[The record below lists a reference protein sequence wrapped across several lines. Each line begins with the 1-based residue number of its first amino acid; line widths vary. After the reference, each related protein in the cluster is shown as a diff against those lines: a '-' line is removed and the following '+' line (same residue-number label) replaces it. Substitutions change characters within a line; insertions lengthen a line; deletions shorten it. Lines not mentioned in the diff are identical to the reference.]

1 MKETEIEKIIILLNK
16 YDLSSIKFK
25 NKNFFLEINKTSKQ
39 KNQIINNTSNEDNIK
54 IIKAPLVGVFY
65 TSETPNKKAFVKE
78 GDKINKG
85 DTICIIESMKTLH
98 KIKSTY
104 TGVVEK
110 ILLKNETHV
119 EYNQDLFMIKH
130 V

>member
-1 MKETEIEKIIILLNK
+1 MNEIEKIIILLNK

-25 NKNFFLEINKTSKQ
+25 NKHFFLEINKTSKQ
-39 KNQIINNTSNEDNIK
+39 EKQIIHNTIKEDTIK
-54 IIKAPLVGVFY
+54 IIKAPIVGVFY
-65 TSETPNKKAFVKE
+65 TSETPNKASFVKE

-104 TGVVEK
+104 TGIVEK

-119 EYNQDLFMIKH
+119 EYNQDLFIIKN